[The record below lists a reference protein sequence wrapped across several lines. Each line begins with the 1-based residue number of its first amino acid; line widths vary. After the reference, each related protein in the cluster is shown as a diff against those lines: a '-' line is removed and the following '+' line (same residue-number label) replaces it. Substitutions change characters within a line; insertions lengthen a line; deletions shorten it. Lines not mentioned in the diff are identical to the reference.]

1 MQNGFKLSLIGI
13 NHKTSSVEER
23 EKYQINKKELK
34 AASEKLHEYE
44 GLESILILST
54 CNRLEFYIVHEKDRD
69 AFDLL
74 EIYYT
79 KNRDISVKDNRKLF
93 YFEEDY
99 DATSHLYRVICGLD
113 SLVLGEY
120 QIQGQVRDAYSTA
133 CNAKTLDKIMH
144 KLFHAAFRVGKKARS
159 MTAISEGKQ
168 SVSGVASKILI
179 DNLKKNAKIA
189 IIGVNENTKIF
200 AQELVEAGYHN
211 FEFLNRTSYK
221 ADMMAEQF
229 GGDSHGL
236 DELEKVLF
244 DSDAVFSCTGAKGFV
259 VNCNIL
265 ERLQSQERLPE
276 YFIDM
281 AVPRDIDISC
291 IEQKVKS
298 FDIGDLKHF
307 LDEEEKLREREI
319 PKVEDIIKSET
330 SIFREWSDSQGNELM
345 APYAE
350 KFEMIRQQLLEENKA
365 QFSMQAYEKVEKLSR
380 NLMHRLQSN
389 FMRILIKQQAETKNC
404 DAKKKKR
411 M

>member
-1 MQNGFKLSLIGI
+1 
-13 NHKTSSVEER
+13 
-23 EKYQINKKELK
+23 
-34 AASEKLHEYE
+34 
-44 GLESILILST
+44 
-54 CNRLEFYIVHEKDRD
+54 
-69 AFDLL
+69 
-74 EIYYT
+74 
-79 KNRDISVKDNRKLF
+79 
-93 YFEEDY
+93 
-99 DATSHLYRVICGLD
+99 
-113 SLVLGEY
+113 
-120 QIQGQVRDAYSTA
+120 
-133 CNAKTLDKIMH
+133 
-144 KLFHAAFRVGKKARS
+144 
-159 MTAISEGKQ
+159 
-168 SVSGVASKILI
+168 
-179 DNLKKNAKIA
+179 
-189 IIGVNENTKIF
+189 
-200 AQELVEAGYHN
+200 
-211 FEFLNRTSYK
+211 
-221 ADMMAEQF
+221 
-229 GGDSHGL
+229 
-236 DELEKVLF
+236 
-244 DSDAVFSCTGAKGFV
+244 
-259 VNCNIL
+259 
-265 ERLQSQERLPE
+265 
-276 YFIDM
+276 M